1 MGEQEH
7 DGRDSIR
14 KPSEMSGMDWPRIL
28 LVIGLLLVFVA
39 LGLGAALKQSE
50 GLAPKVL
57 ALAGAAVMGLGGLA
71 YLVMFLKAK
80 LNGNRATPAKS

>member
-1 MGEQEH
+1 MGDLEH
-7 DGRDSIR
+7 DSRDLTN
-14 KPSEMSGMDWPRIL
+14 KPSESRAKEWPRIL

-50 GLAPKVL
+50 GVAPKVL

-80 LNGNRATPAKS
+80 LNGKGATPAKL